1 MKKMPYSQEAE
12 QCVLGSILIDQQA
25 IKKIAH
31 RLEIEDFYKLAHKHI
46 FSTMIEIDETGNDI
60 DYTTLLDALTS
71 KNLDAEVGGID
82 YLIELSNILPTAAN
96 VDSYVNIVKDKSLA
110 RQVIQMATNIAEASY
125 LGQKST
131 NELIELTE
139 EQVYEVTKKRRSADF
154 RKISSVVSEVIS
166 GIEKHRD
173 NKGHVTGLSTGFIDF
188 DDATLGLQDGALV
201 ILAARPAVGKSAFA
215 INIAYNVAETDK
227 NVAIFSLEMSAEQ
240 IVTRLLSSV
249 SGINSLKIQS
259 GNINS
264 KEWQQIEYAAAML
277 GKKNIYFDD
286 QSGTSVSDVYA
297 KCRQLAQEDKLD
309 FVVIDYLQLLSG
321 TGNYSGN
328 RVTEVSEISRKL
340 KNLARD
346 LKVPVLA
353 LSQLSRGVESR
364 QDKRPN
370 MADLRESGS
379 IEQDADIVMFMYR
392 DDYYNEE
399 SEAPGVVEI
408 ALAKNRSG
416 STTKFEVLFAKEIGL
431 FRNMRREE
439 RKSDSIYD

>member
-1 MKKMPYSQEAE
+1 MKKMPYSPEAE
-12 QCVLGSILIDQQA
+12 QCVLGAILIDQNT
-25 IKKIAH
+25 IKKVAP
-31 RLEIEDFYKLAHKHI
+31 RLEIEDFYKLSHKHI
-46 FSTMIEIDETGNDI
+46 YESMIDIDANGNDI

-71 KNLDAEVGGID
+71 KSLDGEVGGID
-82 YLIELSNILPTAAN
+82 YLIELSNILPTAEN
-96 VDSYVNIVKDKSLA
+96 VDSYINIVKDKSLA

-125 LGQKST
+125 LGTKST
-131 NELIELTE
+131 DELIEMTE

-154 RKISSVVSEVIS
+154 RKISNVVSEVIS
-166 GIEKHRD
+166 GIEKHRN
-173 NKGHVTGLSTGFIDF
+173 NKGHVTGLSSGFIDF
-188 DDATLGLQDGALV
+188 DDATLGLQPGALI
-201 ILAARPAVGKSAFA
+201 ILAARPAVGKSAYA
-215 INIAYNVAETDK
+215 INIAYNVAEK
-227 NVAIFSLEMSAEQ
+227 GQNVAIFSLEMSAEQ

-249 SGINSLKIQS
+249 SGINSMKIQS

-286 QSGTSVSDVYA
+286 QSGTSISDVYA
-297 KCRQLAQEDKLD
+297 KCRQLSQEGKLD

-353 LSQLSRGVESR
+353 LSQLSRGVENR

-399 SEAPGVVEI
+399 SDAPGVVEI

-431 FRNMRREE
+431 FRNMKKEE
-439 RKSDSIYD
+439 RRSESIYD